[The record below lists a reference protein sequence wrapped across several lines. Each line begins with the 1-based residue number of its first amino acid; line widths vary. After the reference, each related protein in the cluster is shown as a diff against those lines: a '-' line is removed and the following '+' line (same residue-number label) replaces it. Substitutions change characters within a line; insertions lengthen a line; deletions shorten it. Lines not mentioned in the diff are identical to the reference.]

1 MKPKIAVIG
10 AGPSGITALK
20 NLVDQ
25 GLDVTAFDRNSE
37 VGGNWIYSE
46 NESHSSVFETTH
58 IISSKTLSQ
67 YEDFTFDDFDPAVS
81 DYPSHDELRRY
92 FQAYARKFNLYPFI
106 QFETLITHCEWK
118 GPEAWEVTFEKGG
131 VSLTETFTHLVVC
144 NGHHW
149 KPRFPEY
156 PGEFSGEFIHSHNFK
171 KAAPFTGK
179 KVLVIGGGNS
189 ACDVAVETSRVSK
202 LTAISWRRGYRIVP
216 KFFFGKPSDVVA
228 EQTKWLPVK
237 VRSFF
242 NQLLLKIML
251 GDNKLY
257 GLRPVTEPFGS
268 THPTINDELL
278 LKIRHGKVKP
288 RLDIKRF
295 EGKKV
300 VFEDGKEEEYDSIV
314 ACTGYWLSHPFFNRD
329 FINYSEGPVPLWLKM
344 FHPTVSNVYFIGMFQ
359 PLGCIWPGAEL
370 QSKLMAQEII
380 GKWKRPEN
388 IQELCQKEVSNPHY
402 KQIDTP
408 RHTITVD
415 FHLFVKELKKQL
427 PKNYVSKMVVAKS
440 QEKELNH
447 S

>member
-1 MKPKIAVIG
+1 
-10 AGPSGITALK
+10 
-20 NLVDQ
+20 
-25 GLDVTAFDRNSE
+25 
-37 VGGNWIYSE
+37 
-46 NESHSSVFETTH
+46 
-58 IISSKTLSQ
+58 
-67 YEDFTFDDFDPAVS
+67 
-81 DYPSHDELRRY
+81 
-92 FQAYARKFNLYPFI
+92 
-106 QFETLITHCEWK
+106 
-118 GPEAWEVTFEKGG
+118 
-131 VSLTETFTHLVVC
+131 
-144 NGHHW
+144 
-149 KPRFPEY
+149 
-156 PGEFSGEFIHSHNFK
+156 
-171 KAAPFTGK
+171 
-179 KVLVIGGGNS
+179 
-189 ACDVAVETSRVSK
+189 
-202 LTAISWRRGYRIVP
+202 
-216 KFFFGKPSDVVA
+216 VVA

-300 VFEDGKEEEYDSIV
+300 VFEDGKAEEFDSIV
-314 ACTGYWLSHPFFNRD
+314 ACTGYWLSHPFFDRD

-380 GKWKRPEN
+380 GNWKRPEN

-427 PKNYVSKMVVAKS
+427 PKDYVSKMTVAKS
-440 QEKELNH
+440 QEKELKH